1 MKEKDGE
8 KQNIQHL
15 QRIHKSYYSILST
28 CSVLSWR
35 TENSSS
41 ASECFHRCLKP
52 KTPETSIQFNGS
64 FHLNHHF
71 ALFQVSFLKL
81 MIVGRRFTEK
91 PLVLH
96 SQLNQASHLHILCMK
111 RPSPKK
117 SMKKFFLVFF
127 FFYCYWH
134 VKQASL
140 LNLNWS
146 LYMSP

>member
-15 QRIHKSYYSILST
+15 QRIHKSYYSILSA

-35 TENSSS
+35 NENSSS
-41 ASECFHRCLKP
+41 ASECFHRRLKP
-52 KTPETSIQFNGS
+52 KTPETSIQFNES

-81 MIVGRRFTEK
+81 MNVGRRFTEK

-96 SQLNQASHLHILCMK
+96 SQLKLLTSTSCAWRGKVQK
-111 RPSPKK
+111 RARTSF
-117 SMKKFFLVFF
+117 SWFFLIFF
-127 FFYCYWH
+127 FTAIDMLNKLAYW
-134 VKQASL
+134 L
-140 LNLNWS
+140 
-146 LYMSP
+146 